1 MSRGGEGSRFIAVPA
16 DALVAELEAIG
27 AAVATIPPRPGRV
40 AGGLVWSTAS
50 AGRERVCTILLPGHE
65 DARPAIRVF
74 TSLAARAEM
83 VRGCGE
89 DAVRIVVGIQRPVDG
104 AVPVGP
110 DGDPRDPRVAFQR
123 ANATRGG
130 FWPLQDEATRVFRTA
145 PRGEESARV
154 AAFLTRLRTRL
165 REVYAEAQ
173 RLPRC
178 PVCGRVMRERTGG
191 RGPFLGCSG
200 YPECRGTMPLAAR
213 SA

>member
-89 DAVRIVVGIQRPVDG
+89 DAVRIVVGIQRL
-104 AVPVGP
+104 VPTETVET
-110 DGDPRDPRVAFQR
+110 ASQYER

-154 AAFLTRLRTRL
+154 TAFLTRLRTRL

>member
-1 MSRGGEGSRFIAVPA
+1 MSRSGEGSRFIAVPA

-27 AAVATIPPRPGRV
+27 AAVATIPPRTGRV

-89 DAVRIVVGIQRPVDG
+89 DAVRIVVGIQRPVPTETVET
-104 AVPVGP
+104 AS
-110 DGDPRDPRVAFQR
+110 QYER

-130 FWPLQDEATRVFRTA
+130 FWPLQTEATRVFRTA

-173 RLPRC
+173 KLPRC
-178 PVCGRVMRERTGG
+178 LVCGRVMRERTGG

>member
-1 MSRGGEGSRFIAVPA
+1 
-16 DALVAELEAIG
+16 
-27 AAVATIPPRPGRV
+27 
-40 AGGLVWSTAS
+40 
-50 AGRERVCTILLPGHE
+50 
-65 DARPAIRVF
+65 
-74 TSLAARAEM
+74 M

-89 DAVRIVVGIQRPVDG
+89 DAVRIVVGIQRPVPTETVET
-104 AVPVGP
+104 AS
-110 DGDPRDPRVAFQR
+110 QYER

-154 AAFLTRLRTRL
+154 TAFLTRLRTRL

>member
-1 MSRGGEGSRFIAVPA
+1 MSGAGSRFVAVPA
-16 DALVAELEAIG
+16 DALIAELDAIG
-27 AAVATIPPRPGRV
+27 TAVATIQPRPGRV
-40 AGGLVWSTAS
+40 AGGLSWSTAS

-89 DAVRIVVGIQRPVDG
+89 DAVRIVIGIQRPVP
-104 AVPVGP
+104 AVLIP
-110 DGDPRDPRVAFQR
+110 DASPYEC

-145 PRGEESARV
+145 PRGEESERV
-154 AAFLTRLRTRL
+154 TAFLLRLRTRL
-165 REVYAEAQ
+165 RDVYAEAQ

-178 PVCGRVMRERTGG
+178 PVCGRVMRERKSD
-191 RGPFLGCSG
+191 RGSFLGCSG
-200 YPECRGTMPLAAR
+200 FPECRGTMSLPAR